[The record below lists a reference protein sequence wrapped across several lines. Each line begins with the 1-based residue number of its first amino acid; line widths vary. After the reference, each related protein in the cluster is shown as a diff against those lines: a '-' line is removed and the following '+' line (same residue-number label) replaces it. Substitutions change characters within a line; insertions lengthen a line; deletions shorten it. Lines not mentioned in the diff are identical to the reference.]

1 GCYRWLGRQ
10 LRGLDKAAAKQLYR
24 KFVETAGVVEV
35 GREGIVVHFDKHAH
49 NPIQREAALD
59 RNRPPVPW
67 LQGRPLRFK
76 FA

>member
-1 GCYRWLGRQ
+1 
-10 LRGLDKAAAKQLYR
+10 LDKAAAKQLYR

-35 GREGIVVHFDKHAH
+35 GREGMVVHFDKRAH
-49 NPIQREAALD
+49 NPILREVALD

-67 LQGRPLRFK
+67 LQGCPLRFE